1 MKHIP
6 DIGNLFSIM
15 PSHRITIV
23 GDVMLDRFVSGAVER
38 ISPEAPVPILR
49 LKKETNMPGGA
60 ANVARNLAHV
70 GVNTTLIGVVGTDAD
85 ADLLAQELGEEP
97 AIRFSAVKDKDRP
110 TTVKTRFT
118 SSGQQILRLDTESDA
133 PLADRVSARII
144 AAAEKAIKT
153 SDILILSDYNKGV
166 ITAKTA
172 ASLIKLARNA
182 GVPVLVDPKKTDA
195 SIFAGADIITPNLN
209 EAQIMFGQHN
219 VGQHNAVHEDIA
231 RQAKKLSRKHDIKHV
246 LITLGGDGM
255 LLVGASPMQHI
266 ISSAKS
272 VFDVSGAGDTVI
284 AILAAAL
291 AAGANIINAT
301 RLANIAAGIVVGK
314 AGTATATAGEILAQ
328 TAPPADTSLSS
339 IKRWQLEG
347 RIIGLTNG
355 CFDRLHPGHIWLLQ
369 KSAKTCDKLIVA
381 INSDASTR
389 ALKGQGRP
397 LQTQEHRAA
406 ALAALPMVDKVL
418 IYDEKTPARIIQEL
432 QPHRLIKGGDYQV
445 NTVIGRKTV
454 LEKGG
459 RVIIIPRQVGYS
471 TTRMSRA

>member
-70 GVNTTLIGVVGTDAD
+70 GVKTTLIGVVGTDAD

-209 EAQIMFGQHN
+209 EAQIMFGQPN
-219 VGQHNAVHEDIA
+219 VSQ
-231 RQAKKLSRKHDIKHV
+231 
-246 LITLGGDGM
+246 
-255 LLVGASPMQHI
+255 PM
-266 ISSAKS
+266 
-272 VFDVSGAGDTVI
+272 
-284 AILAAAL
+284 
-291 AAGANIINAT
+291 
-301 RLANIAAGIVVGK
+301 
-314 AGTATATAGEILAQ
+314 
-328 TAPPADTSLSS
+328 
-339 IKRWQLEG
+339 
-347 RIIGLTNG
+347 
-355 CFDRLHPGHIWLLQ
+355 
-369 KSAKTCDKLIVA
+369 
-381 INSDASTR
+381 
-389 ALKGQGRP
+389 
-397 LQTQEHRAA
+397 
-406 ALAALPMVDKVL
+406 
-418 IYDEKTPARIIQEL
+418 
-432 QPHRLIKGGDYQV
+432 
-445 NTVIGRKTV
+445 
-454 LEKGG
+454 
-459 RVIIIPRQVGYS
+459 
-471 TTRMSRA
+471 